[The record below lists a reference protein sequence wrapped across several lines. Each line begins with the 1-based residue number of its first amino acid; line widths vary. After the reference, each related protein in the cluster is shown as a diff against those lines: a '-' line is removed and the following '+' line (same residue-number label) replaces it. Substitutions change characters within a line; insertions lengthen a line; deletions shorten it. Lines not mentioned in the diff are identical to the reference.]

1 MTGTRLT
8 SSTRLRSIYS
18 SRLWPFSK
26 NFITILSFHERL
38 TQLYHEAGNFAM
50 VWGRFEKDRG
60 AVKKVPQH
68 SSQCRMSLATKKHKK
83 RLQPF
88 CSIIKLRN
96 KMKTRG
102 SLWTDKERLWIP
114 QIPDNREKECAD
126 RAAVSGSGVQSQKA
140 MNEAV
145 KKKA

>member
-1 MTGTRLT
+1 MKDLHNYITKREILQWSAGVLKKTGC
-8 SSTRLRSIYS
+8 
-18 SRLWPFSK
+18 
-26 NFITILSFHERL
+26 
-38 TQLYHEAGNFAM
+38 
-50 VWGRFEKDRG
+50 GRFEKDRG

-102 SLWTDKERLWIP
+102 SLWTHKERLWIP

-140 MNEAV
+140 MDEAA

>member
-1 MTGTRLT
+1 MKDLHN
-8 SSTRLRSIYS
+8 Y
-18 SRLWPFSK
+18 
-26 NFITILSFHERL
+26 ITKREILQWS
-38 TQLYHEAGNFAM
+38 AG
-50 VWGRFEKDRG
+50 VFEKDRG

-68 SSQCRMSLATKKHKK
+68 SSQCRMSLTTKKHKK

-126 RAAVSGSGVQSQKA
+126 RAAVSGSGIQSQKA
-140 MNEAV
+140 MDEAA

>member
-1 MTGTRLT
+1 M
-8 SSTRLRSIYS
+8 I
-18 SRLWPFSK
+18 
-26 NFITILSFHERL
+26 L
-38 TQLYHEAGNFAM
+38 TQLYHEAGKFAM
-50 VWGRFEKDRG
+50 VCGRFEKDRG

-102 SLWTDKERLWIP
+102 SLWTHKERLWIP

-140 MNEAV
+140 MDEAA